1 MKNFF
6 KKLSFVMA
14 AAMVVTS
21 LYTPAKAEAATK
33 NFVRVKGSNSAVTSK
48 NIYVGGKKVN
58 FDYTI
63 GKKKSG
69 VAGTWTTSNSDVVSV
84 DKKTGVA
91 MAKGN
96 GKATLTFTTKKT
108 KKNAKVT
115 KVTVTVY
122 GRTRADMITLSAT
135 EAAVKVGESVDV
147 TATLELS
154 EKIKAAGGVES
165 TYKLYAESSEPSVTA
180 TVDGKK
186 ISVKGVSVSATPAT
200 VTVYAAQANGMAIKS
215 AKYQAKSATFTVKV
229 KGNLEAK
236 QSGANKITVMGSD
249 LVASKSAYVVKNA
262 NGGVLEIKAD
272 AMLNADKTE
281 AVLETVT
288 GQIPEGKYTLTYK
301 DMEPVSFEI
310 AKVVVKSIEITPSGT
325 AIMSSDGKKAYAYY
339 RVLDQFGN
347 NVTKSPVVNL
357 RVNGSD
363 NVVDSRGMLTFTA
376 KDAVKGYTL
385 NWDKISVSIVD
396 VNSGV
401 AANALLTVGEKA
413 KIVDAKYEKIYNV
426 SKREIVESI
435 TDGDKLAN
443 FKLLFTAVDQY
454 GNNYVVDGGGKELVV
469 NLLGTTGVTVD
480 SNNVSVVEYKD
491 KKYYAYQLKNIADTT
506 SKTVENPSR
515 PGEVTIQAISVNN
528 GKTVSEKF
536 NVVASSK
543 VDTLK
548 VWEGNDGIY
557 NGKVNELGFAAYDAE
572 GKEITSW
579 DSLKALNDKPFNTDK
594 DRFYFKRKDNGKVG
608 LYYDL
613 SGTKALSSLT
623 GSNSLPVPT
632 IFRTMTDKFSNV
644 TLNVK
649 AQKMPVAIVGLKPD
663 FAKGVVA
670 TRTLD
675 VKADNFRY
683 QDQFGNLMTAEEV
696 VAASATDYKVDVT
709 VTVPDK
715 DKNAFGFTGD
725 SGNIPATNTATK
737 ANTVIATKDAVLVAL
752 TAGVADP
759 IPEADITVQFKK
771 GTDNLGEAKKFKFY
785 AVPLDK
791 MNSFDVKVPALVPSA
806 DVKDIDGVNNTMAK
820 DGFEVK
826 AVGHYAGETIEL
838 TNGTDFT
845 VLGATVAKPLNA
857 VVPSLENEK
866 TVVKRTA
873 EVEVAIADGKGTH
886 VKKEYT
892 YTNERRVVKTAKV
905 KTSPVDAAF
914 AAGAAWATYSS
925 KFEIKDQYDVVV
937 DAIPYITIS
946 DPETGLTLDDPKKN
960 GTSEAKIKIAG
971 GAGTEKKATVKL
983 TFNGSGY
990 VFDQVVT
997 FKTTD

>member
-1 MKNFF
+1 MKIN
-6 KKLSFVMA
+6 
-14 AAMVVTS
+14 
-21 LYTPAKAEAATK
+21 LYFYHFYIE
-33 NFVRVKGSNSAVTSK
+33 KGYSRS
-48 NIYVGGKKVN
+48 
-58 FDYTI
+58 
-63 GKKKSG
+63 
-69 VAGTWTTSNSDVVSV
+69 
-84 DKKTGVA
+84 
-91 MAKGN
+91 
-96 GKATLTFTTKKT
+96 
-108 KKNAKVT
+108 
-115 KVTVTVY
+115 
-122 GRTRADMITLSAT
+122 DMITLSAT

-579 DSLKALNDKPFNTDK
+579 DSLKALNDKPFNTDTA
-594 DRFYFKRKDNGKVG
+594 RFYFKRKDNGKVG
-608 LYYDL
+608 LYYNL
-613 SGTKALSSLT
+613 SGTNALSSLT

-649 AQKMPVAIVGLKPD
+649 AQKYPVAIVGLKSD

-670 TRTLD
+670 GRALPI
-675 VKADNFRY
+675 KAKNFRF
-683 QDQFGNLMTAEEV
+683 QDQFGNLMEAKEI
-696 VAASATDYKVDVT
+696 SAGYKVDVT
-709 VTVPDK
+709 VKVPNGAK
-715 DKNAFGFTGD
+715 RAFDYTGAD
-725 SGNIPATNTATK
+725 EKTPGTPYALVTDNMAGNTDAHAVSIADEDATIVN
-737 ANTVIATKDAVLVAL
+737 LVATTAVPGAGETNDVAADVTVQL
-752 TAGVADP
+752 RGTDGKTAG
-759 IPEADITVQFKK
+759 EARKFTV
-771 GTDNLGEAKKFKFY
+771 Y
-785 AVPLDK
+785 AVDLSK
-791 MNSFDVKVPALVPSA
+791 MNSFEVKVPALVPSA
-806 DVKDIDGVNNTMAK
+806 DVKDIDGASNELAK
-820 DGFEVK
+820 KGFVVK

-845 VLGATVAKPLNA
+845 VLGANSNDAKNA
-857 VVPSLENEK
+857 NVPSLENEK

-905 KTSPVDAAF
+905 SSSPVKADFNTAAK
-914 AAGAAWATYSS
+914 GWTDIKGS
-925 KFEIKDQYDVVV
+925 FEIKDQYDVVV
-937 DAIPYITIS
+937 DATPYITLS
-946 DPETGLTLDDPKKN
+946 DLSTGLTLEDAKKN
-960 GTSEAKIKIAG
+960 GTSDVKLKIATANG
-971 GAGTEKKATVKL
+971 KGTATVKL

-990 VFDQVVT
+990 VFDQVVS
-997 FKTTD
+997 FEDN

>member
-1 MKNFF
+1 MKIN
-6 KKLSFVMA
+6 
-14 AAMVVTS
+14 
-21 LYTPAKAEAATK
+21 LYFYHFYIE
-33 NFVRVKGSNSAVTSK
+33 KGYSRS
-48 NIYVGGKKVN
+48 
-58 FDYTI
+58 
-63 GKKKSG
+63 
-69 VAGTWTTSNSDVVSV
+69 
-84 DKKTGVA
+84 
-91 MAKGN
+91 
-96 GKATLTFTTKKT
+96 
-108 KKNAKVT
+108 
-115 KVTVTVY
+115 
-122 GRTRADMITLSAT
+122 DMITLSTT

-649 AQKMPVAIVGLKPD
+649 AQKYPVAIVGLKSD

-670 TRTLD
+670 GRALPI
-675 VKADNFRY
+675 KAKNFRF
-683 QDQFGNLMTAEEV
+683 QDQFGNLMEAKEISTG
-696 VAASATDYKVDVT
+696 YKVDVT
-709 VTVPDK
+709 VKVPNGAK
-715 DKNAFGFTGD
+715 RAFDYTGTD
-725 SGNIPATNTATK
+725 EKTPGTAYTLATDNMAGNTDAHAVSIANEDATIVN
-737 ANTVIATKDAVLVAL
+737 LVATTAVPGANETNDVAADVTVQL
-752 TAGVADP
+752 RGTDGKTAG
-759 IPEADITVQFKK
+759 EARKFTV
-771 GTDNLGEAKKFKFY
+771 Y
-785 AVPLDK
+785 AVDLAK

-806 DVKDIDGVNNTMAK
+806 DVKDIDGVNNELAK
-820 DGFEVK
+820 KGFEVK

-845 VLGATVAKPLNA
+845 VLGANSHDAKNA
-857 VVPSLENEK
+857 NVPSLENEK

-905 KTSPVDAAF
+905 KTSPVTAAF
-914 AAGAAWATYSS
+914 ATSKGWADIKTS
-925 KFEIKDQYDVVV
+925 FEIKDQYDVVV
-937 DAIPYITIS
+937 DAIPYITVS
-946 DPETGLTLDDPKKN
+946 DLVAGIELDPPTAN
-960 GTSEAKIKIAG
+960 GTSDVKIKMTAG
-971 GAGTEKKATVKL
+971 ANQERKVTLKL